1 MGIKPQ
7 LYTLNLS
14 SPGPI
19 NIITLLPCGQYWILY
34 TLYSIPIKLIFRFMY
49 NVCMCN
55 GCTHVLYTF
64 NSYANAFRT
73 GFRFRGTN
81 TQVQKS
87 SLAP

>member
-34 TLYSIPIKLIFRFMY
+34 IVYLLNLSFDLCTMY
-49 NVCMCN
+49 ACVTDVPM
-55 GCTHVLYTF
+55 YTF